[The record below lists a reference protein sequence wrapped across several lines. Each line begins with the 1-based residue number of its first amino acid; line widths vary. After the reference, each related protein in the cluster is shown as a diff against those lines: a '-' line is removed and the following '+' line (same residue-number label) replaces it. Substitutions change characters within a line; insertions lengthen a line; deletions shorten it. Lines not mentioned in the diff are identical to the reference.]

1 MLKVMKDLTKKNIS
15 NFNECLR
22 RCGWGMDTSLL
33 TIDHLVNHYKCNHSI
48 RKEIWLK
55 TLPILSKRSSID
67 DECYDFCS
75 SSYCPTSNETIK
87 LCLWNNETYKTVDG
101 KEILVEVQEDSK
113 ETFESF
119 LVKYVIA
126 TIVYDEMKWVQTMI
140 PARYNTKLA
149 FTTSTLNGNVS
160 ENISKLKSLYWG
172 LNLFLNVAQTVKT
185 LQKKFKFVHGSLTV
199 KHVYILSSNQVQ
211 FVKYD
216 TEKSYIEIDSLVIL
230 GKPHN
235 SNTKQLDILTFFAS
249 ISEEITVKSLPI
261 HRHLNT
267 ILLKIND
274 KIENADPSYVIE
286 LCESMLNVI
295 NDNQKLDKYS
305 NEVFKTISTQI
316 SLPVLLRKHSP

>member
-1 MLKVMKDLTKKNIS
+1 MLKVMKDVTKKNIS

-22 RCGWGMDTSLL
+22 HCGWGMDTSLL

-48 RKEIWLK
+48 GKEIWLK
-55 TLPILSKRSSID
+55 TLPILSKSSDND
-67 DECYDFCS
+67 DEYYHLCS
-75 SSYCPTSNETIK
+75 SSYCPTEEETMQFLSN
-87 LCLWNNETYKTVDG
+87 NDKTVEEKG
-101 KEILVEVQEDSK
+101 GILVEVQEDSK

-119 LVKYVIA
+119 LIRCVIA
-126 TIVYDEMKWVQTMI
+126 TIVYNEMKWVKIMT
-140 PARYNTKLA
+140 PARHNTKLSFA
-149 FTTSTLNGNVS
+149 TSSLDGNVS
-160 ENISKLKSLYWG
+160 QHLFKLKSLDWG
-172 LNLFLNVAQTVKT
+172 LNLFLNVAKTVQT
-185 LQKKFKFVHGSLTV
+185 LQEKFKFVHGSLTV
-199 KHVYILSSNQVQ
+199 KHVYILNSNQVQ

-216 TEKSYIEIDSLVIL
+216 TGKSYIEIDSLVIL
-230 GKPHN
+230 GKSHN
-235 SNTKQLDILTFFAS
+235 SNTKRLDISTFFAS
-249 ISEEITVKSLPI
+249 ISEAITVKSLPI